1 MFSASP
7 GRARKKY
14 EFSNYQ
20 SILEKTPGI
29 ESESPGKV
37 VRVRYVVYVGK
48 TSPISLWPL
57 IVEGEKMEVTCFL
70 KREGNQYASLC
81 VELDVASC
89 GRTKKDALD
98 GLKRAIETY
107 IEYMV
112 SEGREKE
119 MYRPVPMNELK
130 QFLFPED
137 DIEEKTLKA
146 IPLSF
151 QYA

>member
-1 MFSASP
+1 
-7 GRARKKY
+7 
-14 EFSNYQ
+14 
-20 SILEKTPGI
+20 
-29 ESESPGKV
+29 
-37 VRVRYVVYVGK
+37 
-48 TSPISLWPL
+48 
-57 IVEGEKMEVTCFL
+57 MEVTCFL
-70 KREGNQYASLC
+70 KKEGSQYASLC

-130 QFLFPED
+130 TFLFPED
-137 DIEEKTLKA
+137 EMEEIKASKEFIERFHPKHKETMARFMELNKIIA
-146 IPLSF
+146 NSR
-151 QYA
+151 QA

>member
-1 MFSASP
+1 
-7 GRARKKY
+7 
-14 EFSNYQ
+14 
-20 SILEKTPGI
+20 
-29 ESESPGKV
+29 
-37 VRVRYVVYVGK
+37 
-48 TSPISLWPL
+48 
-57 IVEGEKMEVTCFL
+57 MEVTCFL

-98 GLKRAIETY
+98 GLNRAIEAY

-137 DIEEKTLKA
+137 DGRI
-146 IPLSF
+146 SF
-151 QYA
+151 LLIDLTCCQSGSMKVAETQFPSS